1 MKSTWI
7 NKDHSKHPATFYTRC
22 LSMYSR
28 LLCLHF
34 PSPRSPGIIYISK
47 IINRKRGNYILDRV
61 ASLPLAHLPRPL
73 TLQEYFSFHLS
84 PQCHKHSTD
93 NLSLSSSH
101 KNYPPYFSKSWQ
113 ISTFD
118 HFFLQLCLS
127 LSWLQT
133 HEQFRMVHGGLSF
146 LACW

>member
-1 MKSTWI
+1 MR
-7 NKDHSKHPATFYTRC
+7 Y

-28 LLCLHF
+28 LLCLHS

-47 IINRKRGNYILDRV
+47 IINRERGNYILDKE

-73 TLQEYFSFHLS
+73 TLQEYFSFNLS
-84 PQCHKHSTD
+84 PQCRKHSSN
-93 NLSLSSSH
+93 NLFLSSSY

-118 HFFLQLCLS
+118 HLFLRLCLS

-133 HEQFRMVHGGLSF
+133 HEQFMMVHGGLSF
-146 LACW
+146 LAC